1 MRLSLPKMNVF
12 SAVSLLIVALLYMKV
27 DMQSSVLFMV
37 VLVASVYMFKCQST
51 SLVISALVVGLYIM
65 SMKVREGMKNNGEDD
80 EDEDDNKKDIKEG
93 AVSNAAI
100 RASNSRKTT
109 RIKT

>member
-80 EDEDDNKKDIKEG
+80 EDDEEKDIKEG